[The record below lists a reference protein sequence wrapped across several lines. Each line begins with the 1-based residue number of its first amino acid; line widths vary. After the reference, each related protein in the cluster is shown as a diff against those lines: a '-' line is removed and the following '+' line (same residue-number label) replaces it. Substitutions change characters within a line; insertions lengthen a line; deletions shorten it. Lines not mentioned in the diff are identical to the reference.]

1 MKTLI
6 VDDSSTIR
14 TMLRRAVDEFPPADI
29 VEAVNGLEALDAIA
43 RQRFDLV
50 ILDINMPVMDGL
62 EALEAIR
69 SSPEYK
75 TLPVVVL
82 TSEKG
87 DAVVRRLVELGITD
101 YLSKPLSRDTL
112 AERLARIIG
121 RLRAPAAH
129 RAAHDGHAHRVLVVE
144 QDPDRRHFIVTVLAP
159 HFDVT
164 AADSSAAALRT
175 CMDPKTSPFE
185 TVLVG
190 EQVGLPLVDR
200 FLPKLRSL
208 PTASGALVLGFHTR
222 AKAFEGA
229 GLFDDIVEW
238 AYLPEVFLA
247 RFQRAAT
254 GATVHLT
261 GLPAFRTSIERD
273 TVAATEQLFGLML
286 SSEVMTVP
294 HGQAPLHRWP
304 GTGVHAQ
311 IDLRTSEGTVISVLF
326 RADCDSARAIT
337 SHLIGANPADV
348 HQDDVV
354 ATAAE
359 FINIIV
365 GRLRNRLVEA
375 GIQTQMQ
382 LPRTWVGENT
392 GSMAVPDVT
401 LEFDSHR
408 LGVSV
413 GLLLLLGNAQ
423 VPEAD
428 HPVPVGGTPA

>member
-14 TMLRRAVDEFPPADI
+14 TMLRRAVAEFQPADI

-101 YLSKPLSRDTL
+101 YLSKPLSRETL

-121 RLRAPAAH
+121 RLRVPASH
-129 RAAHDGHAHRVLVVE
+129 RAGHEGHAHRVLVVE
-144 QDPDRRHFIVTVLAP
+144 QDPDRRHFLVTVLAP

-164 AADSSAAALRT
+164 PADSSAAALRM
-175 CMDPKTSPFE
+175 CMDPQTSPFQ

-190 EQVGLPLVDR
+190 EQVGLPLIDR
-200 FLPKLRSL
+200 FVPRLRSL
-208 PTASGALVLGFHTR
+208 PTSSGALVLGFHTR
-222 AKAFEGA
+222 AKAFEGT
-229 GLFDDIVEW
+229 GLFDDVVEW

-247 RFQRAAT
+247 RFQRVAT

-261 GLPAFRTSIERD
+261 GLPAFRASIERD
-273 TVAATEQLFGLML
+273 TIAATEQLFGLML
-286 SSEVMTVP
+286 SSEVMVVP
-294 HGQAPLHRWP
+294 HGVAPLHTWP

-311 IDLRTSEGTVISVLF
+311 IDMHTSEGAVVSVMF
-326 RADCDSARAIT
+326 RADRDSARAIT
-337 SHLIGANPADV
+337 SYLVGTTPDDV
-348 HQDDVV
+348 HEDDIV
-354 ATAAE
+354 ATSAE
-359 FINIIV
+359 FVNIIV

-382 LPRTWVGENT
+382 LPKTWIGETT
-392 GSMAVPDVT
+392 GPMAAPDVT

-413 GLLLLLGNAQ
+413 GLLLLVGNVQ
-423 VPEAD
+423 VPAAEAAA
-428 HPVPVGGTPA
+428 PA